1 MEDFICVVLTAHGCG
16 HCSHFRGN
24 GIIENGKNFTK
35 HSFIESITKH
45 CTFLNIHYKN
55 MSGQTSL
62 IDSVSKFTSIGNNNI
77 LQEVYASKNE
87 ESYVS
92 VIISD
97 TKSPKTISV
106 EPIKSDGKSVQWSTF
121 LAKKI
126 PAKLSNY
133 TYFYPCFLFIS
144 KKNWNQGLE
153 NKEFYALTNAGIVK
167 KFPNGTIGLEK
178 TSQSINSRNVQF
190 DTLLKDLVN
199 KKIDLDLHL
208 DKQEVIEQTEPQTF
222 VLKSFE
228 ED

>member
-24 GIIENGKNFTK
+24 GIIENGKSFTK

-55 MSGQTSL
+55 MSGKTSL

-77 LQEVYASKNE
+77 LQEIYGSKNE

-92 VIISD
+92 LVVSD
-97 TKSPKTISV
+97 KKKPKTVGV
-106 EPIKSDGKSVQWSTF
+106 EPVKENNQIVPWSKF
-121 LAKKI
+121 LEKKI
-126 PAKLSNY
+126 PSKLSNY
-133 TYFYPCFLFIS
+133 TYFYPCFLFVS
-144 KKNWNQGLE
+144 KKNWNRGLE
-153 NKEFYALTNAGIVK
+153 NKEFYAITNAGIVK
-167 KFPNGTIGLEK
+167 KFPDGTIGLEK

-199 KKIDLDLHL
+199 KKVDLEL
-208 DKQEVIEQTEPQTF
+208 QTEDEKVEENSEPQAF

>member
-1 MEDFICVVLTAHGCG
+1 M
-16 HCSHFRGN
+16 
-24 GIIENGKNFTK
+24 
-35 HSFIESITKH
+35 
-45 CTFLNIHYKN
+45 
-55 MSGQTSL
+55 
-62 IDSVSKFTSIGNNNI
+62 
-77 LQEVYASKNE
+77 
-87 ESYVS
+87 
-92 VIISD
+92 
-97 TKSPKTISV
+97 
-106 EPIKSDGKSVQWSTF
+106 QWSTF